1 MSRRTYCSARWSD
14 GTMDNRPPRAA
25 ARGHNEGVQMLWKVI
40 RLLGV
45 AALAAATG
53 GTAATD
59 ARADD
64 SPACPSS
71 TDNAYTM
78 TTRALTDAHG
88 TDVEFRFSAAPGC
101 AAVDSLQKV
110 QLKTY
115 TEAGKL
121 ASVVNRNDNQ
131 VKATDGLAVVS
142 LDRVDR
148 GRKVEADVLVQTG
161 TPARTYV
168 LHGAMTSLLRPDLK
182 VAVPARVQTLAGRS
196 ATVTATVTELNTD
209 VGATAK
215 VTLAPVAGTGET
227 KDVTVGAGKTATVEL
242 P

>member
-45 AALAAATG
+45 AAVAAATG
-53 GTAATD
+53 GTAVTD
-59 ARADD
+59 TRADEP
-64 SPACPSS
+64 PACPSS

-88 TDVEFRFSAAPGC
+88 TDVELRFSAAPGC

-121 ASVVNRNDNQ
+121 ATVVNRNDNQ
-131 VKATDGLAVVS
+131 VKATDGVAVVS
-142 LDRVDR
+142 LDRVER
-148 GRKVEADVLVQTG
+148 GRKIEAEVLVQTG

-168 LHGAMTSLLRPDLK
+168 LRGTTTSRLRPDLVVK
-182 VAVPARVQTLAGRS
+182 PIPPVQTLTNRPVAVQ
-196 ATVTATVTELNTD
+196 ADVAELNGD
-209 VGATAK
+209 VGAAAK
-215 VTLAPVAGTGET
+215 VTLAPIAG
-227 KDVTVGAGKTATVEL
+227 